1 MINFIKNIY
10 NILININKMNF
21 LVILNYDILQNICVY
36 LKYYELIQLAKTDL
50 KNLDLQNSIKVQYD
64 LQKNILEKFLLNLK
78 RYKVLKLF
86 ENTFFPMGII
96 KKLPILE
103 FKDQYVGSS
112 GYIDSIIQ
120 SNLIKPIMI
129 GTDNF
134 SRPFIVIKYQYNNIW
149 HIITV
154 FQRYTDCKQI
164 WVKSDGYTYGPILN
178 SSNTMVNNF
187 YKKQFIKNVCQLINK
202 QMVTI
207 IDENF
212 QLSEI
217 KCNL

>member
-1 MINFIKNIY
+1 MIPFK
-10 NILININKMNF
+10 INYLF
-21 LVILNYDILQNICVY
+21 TLNYDILQNICNY
-36 LKYYELIQLAKTDL
+36 LKYYELIELAKSDI
-50 KNLDLQNSIKVQYD
+50 KNLELQNSTKVQYD
-64 LQKNILEKFLLNLK
+64 LQKNVLEKFLLNLK

-86 ENTFFPMGII
+86 ENTFFPMGLV

-103 FKDQYVGSS
+103 FEDRYVGGT
-112 GYIDSIIQ
+112 GYIDSIIE
-120 SNLIKPIMI
+120 SHLNKPIMI
-129 GTDNF
+129 GTDGFN
-134 SRPFIVIKYQYNNIW
+134 RPFIVIKYQYNNKW

-154 FQRYTDCKQI
+154 FQRHAGCKRK
-164 WVKSDGYTYGPILN
+164 WVKNNGYTYGPILGA
-178 SSNTMVNNF
+178 SNTMLNNF

-202 QMVTI
+202 QMVTV